1 MSQPKVRHQM
11 RYWKATPVLAAG
23 LLLAGCAEPLP
34 QPVAEPVSVAP
45 ALTSDQ
51 DTRILEQVNAVLA
64 TADAARN
71 PMRLSERLTGPA
83 LAVRTSQLEVAAQ
96 REDDELVTELPST
109 YQQII
114 VPTTETWPRTM
125 YAITDVGEALAPPR
139 LLALEQASPREPY
152 KLWGWVQLRPGVAM
166 PAFADPRVG
175 SAELS
180 PDDGSLRFTPR
191 EVVEQYADLLT
202 NGDASPYVGNFE
214 PIEEDTFRSFLGTW
228 ISAQEQAL
236 QGDRVRGTY
245 SFTVRP
251 LPDTEI
257 KAIRTVLMDGTD
269 DGALV
274 LFALEAD
281 ERLEAMEGAILTPQ
295 TMTAKAL
302 LEGATFTNVL
312 TARYLDM
319 VALYVPPAGSTEP
332 IMLLGYSHVQTAAG
346 TTADGAAAAPAAEG
360 DTTAGDEAT
369 TETTAAPE
377 EGANQDAAPGD
388 EATTGEDNANTD
400 DAAGDGE
407 PTAEDG
413 DNANQE

>member
-1 MSQPKVRHQM
+1 MSQPKVRHLM
-11 RYWKATPVLAAG
+11 RRWRATPLLATS
-23 LLLAGCAEPLP
+23 LLFAGCAEPVP
-34 QPVAEPVSVAP
+34 EPVVEAASIVP

-51 DTRILEQVNAVLA
+51 DARILERVNAVLA

-71 PMRLSERLTGPA
+71 PTRLSERLTGPA

-114 VPTTETWPRTM
+114 VPTTDTWPRTM

-139 LLALEQASPREPY
+139 LLALEQASPRDPY

-175 SAELS
+175 SAELG

-214 PIEEDTFRSFLGTW
+214 PIEEDTFRSFLSTW

-236 QGDRVRGTY
+236 QGDRVQGIY

-257 KAIRTVLMDGTD
+257 KAVRTVLMDGTD

-302 LEGATFTNVL
+302 LDGATFTNIL

-346 TTADGAAAAPAAEG
+346 TTDTAAAPAAEE
-360 DTTAGDEAT
+360 APAEAT
-369 TETTAAPE
+369 EEPTES
-377 EGANQDAAPGD
+377 
-388 EATTGEDNANTD
+388 ATEP
-400 DAAGDGE
+400 E
-407 PTAEDG
+407 PTAEATNGADNADDAATANDATANDG
-413 DNANQE
+413 DAATDE